1 MKLETLTPQQE
12 ALIPVV
18 KNEWIKLALLDGD
31 EFDDEQARRSLE
43 WLYALANKKKPIT
56 ILVDSP
62 LAMQYAANILAHTK
76 GAQVRDQVW
85 DQVRDQ
91 VWAQVEDQVWA
102 QVEAQVRDQVGA
114 QVGAQVRAQV
124 EAQVEDQV
132 WAQVR
137 AQVRAQVEDQVRD
150 QVRDQVWAQVE
161 DQVWAQV
168 EDQVRDQVRAQV
180 RAQVE
185 AQVEDQV
192 RDQVRAQVEAQ
203 VEDQVWGQVRAQVW
217 DQVGAQVRDQKLT
230 TYTENYT
237 GLGWDSGWVS
247 FYDFFERIGILSHKQ
262 FKEYRKMLKSG
273 IFMTIL
279 FENVAIACRRP
290 SAIRR
295 NDAHLLSYDHGPA
308 VEWRDGYKLWFLDG
322 VAFTE
327 NEWTKITNQKFT
339 LETLGK
345 AGMGSDK
352 SAIALKYAKP
362 DVLLEG
368 VKAKLIHTGIKGTR
382 LYEVKNFYDTGKT
395 QYCIRMKHPSLKT
408 EYIEWVEPAI
418 GEQRNADLCQANAF
432 GVPLE
437 DYLLSVEA

>member
-132 WAQVR
+132 WG
-137 AQVRAQVEDQVRD
+137 QVRD
-150 QVRDQVWAQVE
+150 QVR
-161 DQVWAQV
+161 
-168 EDQVRDQVRAQV
+168 
-180 RAQVE
+180 
-185 AQVEDQV
+185 
-192 RDQVRAQVEAQ
+192 
-203 VEDQVWGQVRAQVW
+203 